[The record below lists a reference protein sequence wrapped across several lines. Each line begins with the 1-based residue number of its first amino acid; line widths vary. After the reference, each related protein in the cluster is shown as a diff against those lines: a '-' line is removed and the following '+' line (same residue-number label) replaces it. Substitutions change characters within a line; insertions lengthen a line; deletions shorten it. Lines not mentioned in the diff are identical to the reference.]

1 MLRKIRDP
9 VIGDMKVAALSPHAL
24 MITTSIIVAV
34 IAVGLFLRMT
44 ALWPDS
50 FLDQPN
56 GRPGIRGD
64 IIGVRGVP
72 GGPAPRYIDAE
83 RKRTQDEVRDEYDGD
98 YKGCA

>member
-56 GRPGIRGD
+56 EDP
-64 IIGVRGVP
+64 VFVV
-72 GGPAPRYIDAE
+72 
-83 RKRTQDEVRDEYDGD
+83 TL
-98 YKGCA
+98 